1 MAAEAKKP
9 GGLLVAIGMGK
20 AKPSSPDG
28 DAPDETGDDYE
39 PDEGTVEAAG
49 EVRRAL
55 KGDDDSTLAS
65 ALCNLI
71 DSHLAAKRGGMM
83 KKDEG

>member
-1 MAAEAKKP
+1 MAAEAKTP

-20 AKPSSPDG
+20 KPPADG
-28 DAPDETGDDYE
+28 DDAADMGDDYE
-39 PDEGTVEAAG
+39 PDEGVVEAAG

-55 KGDDDSTLAS
+55 KGDDDSALAS

-71 DSHLAAKRGGMM
+71 DVHAASKRAP
-83 KKDEG
+83 KDEG